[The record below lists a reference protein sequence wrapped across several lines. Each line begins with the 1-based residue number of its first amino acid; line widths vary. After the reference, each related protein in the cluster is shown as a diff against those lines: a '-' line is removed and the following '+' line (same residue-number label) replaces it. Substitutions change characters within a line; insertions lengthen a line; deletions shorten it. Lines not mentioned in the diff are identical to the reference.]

1 MKPSVLYSLVVILAV
16 VAVTQWHAGVREAE
30 AMRANPPA
38 SDFVEVDDVPVHYQ
52 IKGEG
57 PDLVLLHGASGNL
70 NDFTMGFTDR
80 LTDRYRVILFDRPGL
95 GWTGRLPGYGGAW
108 NNAEETPLEPISLYG
123 RTKCE
128 AEHVLLDSPNAVAL
142 RLAIERP
149 ELVRSLTVFEP
160 VFFHIAS
167 LDAPDSLRE
176 HDAIAGPFFEAI
188 ESGDLETGA
197 RLFNRMWS
205 EPGRLKW
212 DEMPEQMRAAMIR
225 AIPVVPDTDGFL
237 YRDDQNMLPRLG
249 ALRVPTLVLHGAL
262 SLGIIGATC
271 SGLVSRIPGAR
282 EHVFAETGHMGPI
295 SNPREVAR
303 VWGEFLNS
311 S

>member
-1 MKPSVLYSLVVILAV
+1 MTAQAGFEPHVTTLGQGTVKSLALHCTLA
-16 VAVTQWHAGVREAE
+16 H
-30 AMRANPPA
+30 
-38 SDFVEVDDVPVHYQ
+38 
-52 IKGEG
+52 
-57 PDLVLLHGASGNL
+57 
-70 NDFTMGFTDR
+70 
-80 LTDRYRVILFDRPGL
+80 
-95 GWTGRLPGYGGAW
+95 GGAW
-108 NNAEETPLEPISLYG
+108 KGVAASLADRVTLTAPDMASHGRSADWDGDSSFGDTVYESALSQLPEPM
-123 RTKCE
+123 
-128 AEHVLLDSPNAVAL
+128 HVIGHSFGGAIGL
-142 RLAIERP
+142 RLALDHP
-149 ELVRSLTVFEP
+149 ELVRSLTMFEP

-237 YRDDQNMLPRLG
+237 YCDDQNMLPRLG

-282 EHVFAETGHMGPI
+282 EHVFADTGHMGPI